1 MCAISDI
8 EISND
13 NEGGSIS
20 GSNRSSNE
28 DESENQGKDENNNNN
43 NFVVKFRADRIS
55 VGDARAG
62 FVFLLLSAGGLAAHA
77 AFKQQQRRQ
86 QEQEIQELLKQH
98 ASSGSLRRER
108 EQCHDRIWED
118 EYNYSKT
125 GSEESSGTSSQG
137 NDGGTNVLAE
147 FRFLDGGSNLGGGP
161 PDSITKKPRAH
172 LAVAVPSTGN
182 TNTGE
187 STFLLTP
194 TTAASVS
201 ALLDDEDD
209 NETTTNN
216 KADNDNK
223 TDNGDSDGAAN
234 RNPIT
239 PDKQDE
245 NPSTEDTTEAPEQG
259 SIGDQQS
266 ESAEDTPT
274 IAKKKD
280 PEPKPPGNTIFRL
293 GTATTTTTL
302 QSSQQID
309 GPEALATLG
318 LQRILSLDLTGGS
331 ETALVVGRILLSLLS
346 GAVDEKAESEEKE
359 KEEEECPEV
368 FCRVH
373 IHRRPRN
380 NKPQQLGETAQDG
393 SETSA
398 VGHATS
404 SSRNASMRSES
415 VVKPKLKSRKRKE
428 PKVKRQGGEEQE
440 ATADSDENR
449 EGGRA

>member
-43 NFVVKFRADRIS
+43 NFVVKFRSRESENQVRKRCSVPVTERIASVSEMREPVSCSFSFLPADWPPM
-55 VGDARAG
+55 
-62 FVFLLLSAGGLAAHA
+62 LPLSNSS
-77 AFKQQQRRQ
+77 QQH
-86 QEQEIQELLKQH
+86 K
-98 ASSGSLRRER
+98 GER
-108 EQCHDRIWED
+108 EQCHGRIWEK

-147 FRFLDGGSNLGGGP
+147 FRFLHGGSNLGGGP

-182 TNTGE
+182 AITGE

-209 NETTTNN
+209 DETTTNS

-223 TDNGDSDGAAN
+223 TDHSDSDSAAN
-234 RNPIT
+234 PT
-239 PDKQDE
+239 SPEQQE
-245 NPSTEDTTEAPEQG
+245 ESPSTEETTGAPGQEASQQSSE
-259 SIGDQQS
+259 DQQS
-266 ESAEDTPT
+266 ESAEDTAT
-274 IAKKKD
+274 TAGKD
-280 PEPKPPGNTIFRL
+280 SEPNPAGNTIFRL
-293 GTATTTTTL
+293 ATATTTTTL

-309 GPEALATLG
+309 GPEPLATLG
-318 LQRILSLDLTGGS
+318 LQRIISLDLTGGS
-331 ETALVVGRILLSLLS
+331 ETSSVVGRILLSLLS
-346 GAVDEKAESEEKE
+346 GAVDKNRLRTRKRKAGVRRETMRQQRARKATKGERKPGKRKPGKMKSQRESPSRRSNTLKFSIG
-359 KEEEECPEV
+359 CIYTGGPV
-368 FCRVH
+368 TTNPSNLGRQH
-373 IHRRPRN
+373 RTDRRPRRWATRR
-380 NKPQQLGETAQDG
+380 QVHETLA
-393 SETSA
+393 
-398 VGHATS
+398 
-404 SSRNASMRSES
+404 
-415 VVKPKLKSRKRKE
+415 
-428 PKVKRQGGEEQE
+428 
-440 ATADSDENR
+440 
-449 EGGRA
+449 